1 MRPVCAAVGVTILIA
16 APALNMGHGAAQ
28 AQADY
33 PSRTV
38 TVIAP
43 SAPGGMYSL
52 FARLIATKLEQR
64 FGKSFIVENRPGAAS
79 VVGITQVVRAAP
91 DGHTL
96 VVVNN
101 TGLAVNPALH
111 KNLSYDPLNDLVPI
125 GLIVRIPEVLVVN
138 AALSVQSFADLRA
151 LAKSTPGGLSY
162 ASAGP
167 GTQQHLGAV
176 LLQGVLGVS
185 MTHVP
190 YKGMAT
196 AISDVA
202 AGHVPLMFSPVPFAI
217 PLAQGGKLRML
228 GVTTAERVPAIPD
241 VPTLAS
247 VGAQEFSAVS
257 WFMLAAPA
265 KTPQPIV
272 DKLHAELRLITGSPD
287 VRDEFIRLGLLPIAA
302 PPAQAE
308 LRPFIQSEM
317 ACWGDIVRKAG
328 LAATQ

>member
-1 MRPVCAAVGVTILIA
+1 MTLRALALATLVGLAASA
-16 APALNMGHGAAQ
+16 AGAQ
-28 AQADY
+28 DY
-33 PSRTV
+33 PTRTV

-52 FARLIATKLEQR
+52 FARLIATRLEQR

-79 VVGITQVVRAAP
+79 VVGITAVVRSPP

-111 KNLSYDPLNDLVPI
+111 KSLPYDPLNDLVPI

-138 AALSVQSFADLRA
+138 AALPAQSLADIAA
-151 LAKSTPGGLSY
+151 LARATPGGLSY

-167 GTQQHLGAV
+167 GTQSHLAGVMLA
-176 LLQGVLGVS
+176 GVLGVP

-190 YKGMAT
+190 YKGMSPAT
-196 AISDVA
+196 SDVA

-217 PLAQGGKLRML
+217 PLAQAGRLRML
-228 GVTTAERVPAIPD
+228 GVTTAERVPAIPE
-241 VPTLAS
+241 VPPLAEI
-247 VGAQEFSAVS
+247 GLKDFSATS

-272 DKLHAELRLITGSPD
+272 ERLHAELRLITGSPE
-287 VRDEFIRLGLLPIAA
+287 VRQEFVQMGLLPIAS
-302 PPAQAE
+302 PPPQAE
-308 LRPFIQSEM
+308 LRPFVHAEIARWAEAVKQ
-317 ACWGDIVRKAG
+317 AG
-328 LAATQ
+328 LTASQ

>member
-1 MRPVCAAVGVTILIA
+1 MMARTCSLPIAAALLVLAT
-16 APALNMGHGAAQ
+16 APALPQ
-28 AQADY
+28 DY

-52 FARLIATKLEQR
+52 FARLIAIKLEQR

-79 VVGITQVVRAAP
+79 VIGITQVVRSAP

-101 TGLAVNPALH
+101 TGMAVNPALH
-111 KNLSYDPLNDLVPI
+111 RSLSYDPLNDLVPI
-125 GLIVRIPEVLVVN
+125 GLIVRIPEVLVVH
-138 AALSVQSFADLRA
+138 AALPVQSLAELGA

-176 LLQGVLGVS
+176 LLQSVLGVS

-190 YKGMAT
+190 YKGMSP
-196 AISDVA
+196 AINDVA
-202 AGHVPLMFSPVPFAI
+202 AGHVPFMFSPVPFAI
-217 PLAQGGKLRML
+217 PLAQAGKLRML
-228 GVTTAERVPAIPD
+228 GVTTAERVPAIPE
-241 VPTLAS
+241 VPTLAAM
-247 VGAQEFSAVS
+247 GAKEFSAVS

-272 DKLHAELRLITGSPD
+272 DRLHAELRLITDSAD
-287 VRDEFIRLGLLPIAA
+287 VQQEFIRLGLLPIAS

-317 ACWGDIVRKAG
+317 ARWGEIVRRAG
-328 LAATQ
+328 LAGTQ

>member
-1 MRPVCAAVGVTILIA
+1 MVIQVRSVLLAGALLLPLAQPVF
-16 APALNMGHGAAQ
+16 AQ
-28 AQADY
+28 AQDY

-79 VVGITQVVRAAP
+79 VVGITSVVRSTP

-101 TGLAVNPALH
+101 TGMAVNPSLH
-111 KNLSYDPLNDLVPI
+111 KSLSYDPLNDLVPI

-138 AALSVQSFADLRA
+138 AALPVRSLADLGA
-151 LAKSTPGGLSY
+151 LAKSTPGGLTY
-162 ASAGP
+162 GSAGP
-167 GTQQHLGAV
+167 GTQQHLGGV
-176 LLQGVLGVS
+176 LLQSVLGVP

-190 YKGMAT
+190 YKGMSP
-196 AISDVA
+196 AINDVA
-202 AGHVPLMFSPVPFAI
+202 GGHIPLMFSPVPFAI
-217 PLAQGGKLRML
+217 PLTQAGKLRML
-228 GVTTAERVPAIPD
+228 GVTTAERVPAIPE
-241 VPTLAS
+241 VPTLAEI
-247 VGAQEFSAVS
+247 GAKEFSAVS

-272 DKLHAELRLITGSPD
+272 DKLHAELRLITQSPD
-287 VRDEFIRLGLLPIAA
+287 VQQEFIRLGLLPIVS

-308 LRPFIQSEM
+308 LKPFLQSEI
-317 ACWGDIVRKAG
+317 ARWGAIVRQAG
-328 LAATQ
+328 LAGTD

>member
-1 MRPVCAAVGVTILIA
+1 MLLAGALLLLPSQ
-16 APALNMGHGAAQ
+16 PASAQ
-28 AQADY
+28 AQDY

-38 TVIAP
+38 TIIAP

-79 VVGITQVVRAAP
+79 VVGITSVVRSPP
-91 DGHTL
+91 DGHML

-101 TGLAVNPALH
+101 TGMAVNPALH
-111 KNLSYDPLNDLVPI
+111 KNLSYDPLNDLIPI

-138 AALSVQSFADLRA
+138 AALPVHSLAELAA
-151 LAKSTPGGLSY
+151 LAKSTPGGLTFG
-162 ASAGP
+162 SAGP
-167 GTQQHLGAV
+167 GTQQHLGGV
-176 LLQGVLGVS
+176 LLQSVLGIS

-190 YKGMAT
+190 YKGMSP
-196 AISDVA
+196 AINDVA
-202 AGHVPLMFSPVPFAI
+202 GGHIPLMFSPVPFAI
-217 PLAQGGKLRML
+217 PLAQAGKLRML

-241 VPTLAS
+241 VPPLAS
-247 VGAQEFSAVS
+247 IGAKEFSAVS

-272 DKLHAELRLITGSPD
+272 DRLHAELRTITESPD
-287 VRDEFIRLGLLPIAA
+287 VRDEFIRLGLLPIAS

-317 ACWGDIVRKAG
+317 ARWGAIVKQAG
-328 LAATQ
+328 LAGAQ

>member
-1 MRPVCAAVGVTILIA
+1 MAVHAHSMAIA
-16 APALNMGHGAAQ
+16 GALLLLPAQPASAQ
-28 AQADY
+28 AQDY

-38 TVIAP
+38 TIIAP

-79 VVGITQVVRAAP
+79 VVGITSVVRSPP
-91 DGHTL
+91 DGHML
-96 VVVNN
+96 VVVNS
-101 TGLAVNPALH
+101 TGMAVNPALH
-111 KNLSYDPLNDLVPI
+111 KNLSYDPLNDLIPI

-138 AALSVQSFADLRA
+138 AALPVSSLAELAA
-151 LAKSTPGGLSY
+151 LAKSTPGGLTFG
-162 ASAGP
+162 SAGP
-167 GTQQHLGAV
+167 GTQQHLGGV
-176 LLQGVLGVS
+176 LLQSVLGIT

-190 YKGMAT
+190 YKGMSP
-196 AISDVA
+196 AINDVA
-202 AGHVPLMFSPVPFAI
+202 GGHIPLMFSPVPFAI
-217 PLAQGGKLRML
+217 PLAQAGKLRML

-241 VPTLAS
+241 VPTLAAI
-247 VGAQEFSAVS
+247 GAKEFSAVS

-272 DKLHAELRLITGSPD
+272 DRLHAELRTITESPD
-287 VRDEFIRLGLLPIAA
+287 VRDEFSRLGLLPIAS

-317 ACWGDIVRKAG
+317 ARWGAIVKQAG
-328 LAATQ
+328 LAGAQ